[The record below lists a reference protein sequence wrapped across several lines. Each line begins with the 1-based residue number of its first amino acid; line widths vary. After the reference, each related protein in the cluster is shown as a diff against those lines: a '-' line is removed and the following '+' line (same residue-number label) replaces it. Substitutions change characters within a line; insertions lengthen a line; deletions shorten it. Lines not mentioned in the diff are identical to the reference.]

1 MPFILIAPLLAM
13 RLGHENRIGNLMA
26 LLFPLGAAVAFY
38 VWLSYARFG
47 SVTGVNYDYYI
58 NPVHSEFAHKYGVF
72 ALRRIPYSLADYF
85 SLHFPGLE
93 REPPFLR
100 ANRHSYDHPSLFS
113 NPYSEV
119 YLSLVWCSAWL
130 VFAAIMGIACLI
142 RRKGVDLFEMGLA
155 AALFTQFF
163 CVLSYFLLAQRYT
176 TDLYPFLIFCLVI
189 FLGSGGVALTRSRYV
204 IVGLIALS
212 IAVNSL
218 ATISWLVNA
227 DQNVPAETK
236 AAWEKALGRGS

>member
-1 MPFILIAPLLAM
+1 
-13 RLGHENRIGNLMA
+13 
-26 LLFPLGAAVAFY
+26 
-38 VWLSYARFG
+38 
-47 SVTGVNYDYYI
+47 
-58 NPVHSEFAHKYGVF
+58 
-72 ALRRIPYSLADYF
+72 
-85 SLHFPGLE
+85 
-93 REPPFLR
+93 
-100 ANRHSYDHPSLFS
+100 
-113 NPYSEV
+113 
-119 YLSLVWCSAWL
+119 VWCSAWL